1 MLVLLLGTGLLVF
14 TMSATVLL
22 GRRDARPAA

>member
-1 MLVLLLGTGLLVF
+1 MVLVLLGTGLLVF
-14 TMSATVLL
+14 TTSAAVLL